1 MQTNC
6 LFRIQ
11 SVDKAGSNA
20 FMPRA
25 NLPSKETGKCA
36 FWLCFYDNDNN
47 DNNNSIPITSGDGG
61 LRPCNA
67 RRPGIGLIVTLSSS
81 AY

>member
-11 SVDKAGSNA
+11 SAARGRFNA

-25 NLPSKETGKCA
+25 NLRLKRKRKMRILPLLFT
-36 FWLCFYDNDNN
+36 
-47 DNNNSIPITSGDGG
+47 ITITMIIII
-61 LRPCNA
+61 RFA
-67 RRPGIGLIVTLSSS
+67 
-81 AY
+81 